1 MIEIFGDFDDALPSS
16 QEYLHIQ
23 FSPSSAPLKQRWR
36 NNGLSAD
43 FMGDYSTTFLP
54 RDSNTT
60 FDNEMEVKSTISFIA
75 NELLENAM
83 KFSIEDAPYPISLTL
98 LLLND
103 RIAFL
108 AKNSIS
114 RQSQVKL
121 QTFIRKLT
129 SSDPENLYT
138 ELIEESVLEEKDSSG
153 LGILTMIN
161 DYQAKVGWKFE
172 TLQTNPN
179 LFAVITMVQLAV

>member
-1 MIEIFGDFDDALPSS
+1 MVEIFGDFDDSLPPS

-54 RDSNTT
+54 RDNDA
-60 FDNEMEVKSTISFIA
+60 FDSKREVKSTISFIA

-83 KFSIEDAPYPISLTL
+83 KFSTEASQYPVSLTL
-98 LLLND
+98 HLLND
-103 RIAFL
+103 KLVFL
-108 AKNSIS
+108 AKNDIS
-114 RQSQVKL
+114 PANQDRL
-121 QTFIRKLT
+121 QAFIATLL
-129 SSDPENLYT
+129 SSNPEELYT
-138 ELIEESVLEEKDSSG
+138 EQVEKSVLSAEQSG

-172 TLQTNPN
+172 TLQKNPA
-179 LFAVITMVQLAV
+179 LVAVITMVQLAL